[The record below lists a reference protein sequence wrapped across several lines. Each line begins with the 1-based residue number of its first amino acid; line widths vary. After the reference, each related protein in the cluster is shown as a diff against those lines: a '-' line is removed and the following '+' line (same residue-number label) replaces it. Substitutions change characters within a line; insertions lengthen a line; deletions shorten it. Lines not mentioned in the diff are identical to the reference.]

1 LQLGGC
7 PDRQNFGLVRVELE
21 AVLQVPLPDVSSTCG
36 ENGKP
41 IGPMVLCISVIL
53 PINRKFLRY
62 SFSLLCEL
70 FRNS

>member
-36 ENGKP
+36 ENGKRGL
-41 IGPMVLCISVIL
+41 IML
-53 PINRKFLRY
+53 Y
-62 SFSLLCEL
+62 Q
-70 FRNS
+70 